1 MDASR
6 AAGSI
11 SLLSTYRKKMKG
23 PILCLLLLVALA
35 SLAAAAPSG
44 EPMDASLAAAAP
56 SREPMDASL
65 AAAAP
70 NGEPMDASDRWS
82 PYYAGDAGSEFEP
95 RVLKH
100 LINLNGTLKKIL
112 EELKKAAK
120 K

>member
-11 SLLSTYRKKMKG
+11 SLLSTYRKRMKG

-44 EPMDASLAAAAP
+44 
-56 SREPMDASL
+56 EPMDASL